1 MTGARPARPDRGI
14 RRRRAVYLGAV
25 ALVAGAIAHL
35 ASVLALPYRSNGDA
49 YAKVSAFAHGQRLL
63 TVSES
68 PSGSSVFPD
77 HDPAVATAFCLYDLR
92 AGPVRVSLD
101 VGDADELALSMHGR
115 HGVAFY
121 GLTNR
126 SASHGGLA
134 VTLMTPE
141 QLAGARMSGTSEDP
155 AGDLRVAAPEP
166 EGFAAA
172 SVLATA
178 PSAAPAALD
187 RARRLVCG
195 PVKP

>member
-1 MTGARPARPDRGI
+1 MF
-14 RRRRAVYLGAV
+14 
-25 ALVAGAIAHL
+25 
-35 ASVLALPYRSNGDA
+35 ALPYRSDRDA
-49 YAKVSAFAHGQRLL
+49 YARVSTLARAQRLV

-68 PSGSSVFPD
+68 ESAPSVFPD
-77 HDPAVATAFCLYDLR
+77 RDPAVATAFCLYDLR

-101 VGDADELALSMHGR
+101 VGDADELALSLHGR
-115 HGVAFY
+115 HGLAFY
-121 GLTNR
+121 GLTDR

-134 VTLMTPE
+134 VTLMTPD
-141 QLAGARMSGTSEDP
+141 QLAAARAREEADDP

-178 PSAAPAALD
+178 PSAAPAAMA

-195 PVKP
+195 PAKP